1 MGYLINNMKAINPN
15 TFIQQWTDAIEGL
28 EAEMLQLDTRY
39 KALPIWDSLILLLT
53 VAMVESDYGVT
64 LRGVD
69 FEKAETVADLLELIR
84 QRMQSA

>member
-1 MGYLINNMKAINPN
+1 MMKAIDPN
-15 TFIQQWTDAIEGL
+15 TFIQQWTDAIDGL
-28 EAEMLQLDTRY
+28 EPEMLELDTRY
-39 KALPIWDSLILLLT
+39 KDLPVWDSLMLLLT

-69 FEKAETVADLLELIR
+69 FEKAPSIADLLELIR